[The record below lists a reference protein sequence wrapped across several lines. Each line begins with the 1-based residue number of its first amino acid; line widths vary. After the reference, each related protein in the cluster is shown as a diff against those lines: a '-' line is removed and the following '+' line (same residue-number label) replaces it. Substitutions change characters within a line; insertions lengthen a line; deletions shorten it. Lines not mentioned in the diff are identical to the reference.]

1 MDDVFGIQENVSHSI
16 VDALKLKLSP
26 KEKRRVSERP
36 IDNIQAYQFYLR
48 ALHEI
53 WNWTED
59 ALDRAVEYLQKSF
72 LFHYRAF
79 LKKISEVCKLILRLL
94 TQIIQIIIMIYLSLM
109 RHLLY
114 LNLGKMIHFQSQ
126 S

>member
-79 LKKISEVCKLILRLL
+79 LKKISEVCKLILRVL
-94 TQIIQIIIMIYLSLM
+94 TYIIQMIIISYLSLM

>member
-79 LKKISEVCKLILRLL
+79 LEKISEVCKLILRVL
-94 TQIIQIIIMIYLSLM
+94 TYIIQMIIISYLSLM